1 MKYMDKSIVR
11 LSIEGMTCAAC
22 SASVEKALKRKKG
35 VETAT
40 VNLATN
46 TATIHTDGTITAEQL
61 ITAVERAGFSSE
73 IAKEALKK
81 ETFAITSPTLIVAL
95 IFGSMELYIGMSH
108 MLPIKLPLPNAIAM
122 ETNVVNFVLIQMVL
136 TIIVLLAGR
145 RFFISGIKNIIAMHP
160 NMDSLVAIG
169 TGTAFIYSLYNTALV
184 FGGNIHVGHNLY
196 YESAAVVVALVLLG
210 KYLEERS
217 KSAAKKAITALA
229 SMMPGTAFV
238 ERDGD
243 ELEIPCALIKLDDIV
258 IVKPGYRI
266 AVDGVVASGE
276 GAVDESMLTGE
287 SIPVYKEK
295 DSKVSGGTI
304 CKDGFLRIRAT
315 GVGSNTAI
323 AQVLKL
329 VTQAQERKAPA
340 ARLADK
346 ISGVFVPA
354 VVAIAFISS
363 GIWLLLGQD
372 VAFVMNIFVSVLV
385 VACPCALGLA
395 TPIAVMAGSGRG
407 ANLGILY
414 RGGDVIEQASK
425 VNTIFFDKTG
435 TITHGRLKVAKI
447 IPHNIDADEL
457 VKLTASAEKGSEHP
471 IAVAIVNYAESNNI
485 GLLSPDSLKA
495 HAGKGVTAFIGNKAI
510 TAGTAKLMAQE
521 NISLPHDSQHLIPL
535 GCTAMFIG
543 INGVYC
549 GLIALSDSIREDAKI
564 AIARLNSMDI
574 ETGMITGDNAG
585 AATVIANEAGIAS
598 VKSQVLPQ
606 DKSAE
611 VEKAKASG
619 KVVAMVGDGIND
631 APALA
636 AADVGIAVH
645 SGTDA
650 AAESSGVILMGENL
664 GAVAD
669 SLVLAK
675 KTMAIIKQNL
685 FWAFIYNCIG
695 IPIAAGLLFALG
707 GPLLTPAF
715 AGGAMALSSV
725 SVVTNSLRLTKYNP
739 NKK

>member
-1 MKYMDKSIVR
+1 MDKNIIR

-22 SASVEKALKRKKG
+22 SASVEKSLNRKKG

-46 TATIHTDGTITAEQL
+46 TATIHTDGTITEEQL
-61 ITAVERAGFSSE
+61 ITTVERAGFSAE
-73 IAKEALKK
+73 VAKETLKTEK
-81 ETFAITSPTLIVAL
+81 FAITTATLATAL
-95 IFGSMELYIGMSH
+95 IFGTMELYIGMSH
-108 MLPIKLPLPNAIAM
+108 MLPIKLPLPEIIAM
-122 ETNVVNFVLIQMVL
+122 ESSMVNFVLIQMVL
-136 TIIVLLAGR
+136 TIIVLIAGR
-145 RFFISGIKNIIAMHP
+145 RFFVSGIKNIIACHP

-184 FGGNIHVGHNLY
+184 LGGDIHAGHNLY

-238 ERDGD
+238 ERDGQ
-243 ELEIPCALIKLDDIV
+243 ELEVPSALIKLDDIV

-266 AVDGVVASGE
+266 AVDGVIVTGE
-276 GAVDESMLTGE
+276 GSVDESMLTGE
-287 SIPVYKEK
+287 SIPVYKEV

-304 CKDGFLRIRAT
+304 CKDGFFRVRAT
-315 GVGSNTAI
+315 GVGGNTAI

-329 VTQAQERKAPA
+329 VTEAQERKAPA

-354 VVAIAFISS
+354 VVAIAFVAS
-363 GIWLLLGQD
+363 GIWLLLGKD
-372 VAFVMNIFVSVLV
+372 LEFVMNIFVSVLV

-425 VNTIFFDKTG
+425 INTVFFDKTG
-435 TITHGRLKVAKI
+435 TITHGKLKVATV
-447 IPHNIDADEL
+447 IPHNIDRDEL
-457 VKLTASAEKGSEHP
+457 IKLTASAEKGSEHP
-471 IAVAIVNYAESNNI
+471 IAVAIVDYAEENTI
-485 GLLSPDSLKA
+485 EIISPDSLKA
-495 HAGKGVTAFIGNKAI
+495 HAGKGVTATIGSKTI
-510 TAGTAKLMAQE
+510 TAGTAKLMDLEGIKLPE
-521 NISLPHDSQHLIPL
+521 NSESLIPM

-543 INGVYC
+543 IDGVYC
-549 GLIALSDSIREDAKI
+549 GLIALSDTIRDDAKE
-564 AIARLNSMDI
+564 AIARLNSMGI
-574 ETGMITGDNAG
+574 ETGMITGDNHG
-585 AATVIANEAGIAS
+585 AASVIAKEAGIVS

-611 VEKAKASG
+611 VEKAKSSG

-650 AAESSGVILMGENL
+650 AAESSGIILMGENL
-664 GAVAD
+664 GAVVD

-675 KTMAIIKQNL
+675 KTMVIIRENL

-695 IPIAAGLLFALG
+695 IPIAAGVLYALG

-725 SVVTNSLRLTKYNP
+725 SVVMNSLRLTKYSP